1 MCDSID
7 VNNMKILRQETLE
20 HDNLYDSLLL
30 YEMGGVYIVS
40 WNCFRKGC
48 FMGYREISSMN
59 GYATLEEATEEFE
72 RKLKVLSWQVK
83 LYVVYFS
90 YSKGNKVSF
99 EAKLNY
105 NSERGVCNGR
115 YNIWNGIASW

>member
-7 VNNMKILRQETLE
+7 IEREVNKMKILRQETLE

-48 FMGYREISSMN
+48 FIGYSETSDMR
-59 GYATLEEATEEFE
+59 GYATLEEATKEFE
-72 RKLKVLSWQVK
+72 RKLEVL
-83 LYVVYFS
+83 Y
-90 YSKGNKVSF
+90 
-99 EAKLNY
+99 
-105 NSERGVCNGR
+105 
-115 YNIWNGIASW
+115 